1 MPATLTRRRACS
13 ERSRKA
19 RRPQLEPRTL
29 LVPIAAARQVVEEA
43 SFWLG
48 VALPGRYAA
57 GLAFRAQ
64 IIYAHSPSFREK
76 LDRPGSAGRD
86 LLYVFMR
93 HWFAARLRVERYDLF
108 VRLPHSYWVGKPLPL
123 PSPYPPLAGAYGIV
137 YLSNETR
144 LLSDIW

>member
-1 MPATLTRRRACS
+1 
-13 ERSRKA
+13 
-19 RRPQLEPRTL
+19 LEPRTL

-76 LDRPGSAGRD
+76 LHRPGNTGRD
-86 LLYVFMR
+86 LLYVFTR
-93 HWFAARLRVERYDLF
+93 HWLAARLQAERPRLF
-108 VRLPHSYWVGKPLPL
+108 ACLPRGYCIGEPLPL
-123 PSPYPPLAGAYGIV
+123 RSPDPRQRPLVASIRYPTKL
-137 YLSNETR
+137 
-144 LLSDIW
+144 DC